1 MCSVLLGLAR
11 GLLRLALW
19 AIVIGGIGVAVYL
32 LAFREEEPAQAIDY
46 RFSSTVGGGG
56 KPVGCIL
63 SDRRPKVRVSRAQ
76 TQVVVSGRSA
86 PVYASDCATATA
98 DLAVRSLDL
107 SFAGALPVSTVR
119 TGTERTGG
127 GEGGGL
133 RAAGPSRAARG
144 R

>member
-19 AIVIGGIGVAVYL
+19 IVVLGGIGIGVYL
-32 LAFREEEPAQAIDY
+32 LAFREGEQAHAIDY

-56 KPVGCIL
+56 EPVGCIL
-63 SDRRPKVRVSRAQ
+63 SDSRPKVRVSRAQ
-76 TQVVVSGRSA
+76 TRIVVSGRSA
-86 PVYASDCATATA
+86 LVYASDCATATA

-107 SFAGALPVSTVR
+107 SFADALPVSTVR

-133 RAAGPSRAARG
+133 RAAGSSRAARE